1 MNSMAMP
8 VQTGMVLLALGSLP
22 IVAWGQESTISAPP
36 QATFQPSANCS
47 TASPCRNVTGEVVKI
62 EESYWIQ
69 LPNGQQTHIRVKP
82 DTKIDSRVKLGDSIA
97 AQVTSTGDADAV
109 IKLTDKPQALDLPKP
124 GKSLTD
130 IR

>member
-1 MNSMAMP
+1 MA
-8 VQTGMVLLALGSLP
+8 LLAFSGLP
-22 IVAWGQESTISAPP
+22 IVAWGQEFTITARP
-36 QATFQPSANCS
+36 QATFPPSANCT
-47 TASPCRNVTGEVVKI
+47 TASPCRNVTGEVIKI

-82 DTKIDSRVKLGDSIA
+82 DTKIDSRVKSA
-97 AQVTSTGDADAV
+97 TASPRNSPPQEDADAV
-109 IKLTDKPQALDLPKP
+109 IKLTDKPQAMDLPKP